1 MLISELLRL
10 VWLNLSQNKFKVF
23 MTSIG
28 IIVGTAT
35 IMMVIAIG
43 TGGRE
48 EVAEQ
53 FKNLNAGSID
63 ITYEYEG
70 NSRGGSGGG
79 FGGFGGGSGRSG
91 SGRNGSSPGG
101 AGASS
106 GGAGGFP
113 SPPSGGGFPSFGSG
127 GFPGMGGQNR
137 MNQERITLS
146 RDNAEELSLMVPG
159 IKSATISY
167 STSASVE
174 GGDLEDSRNF
184 TIGGVLENYME
195 LSNLSMSI
203 GSFITE
209 EHDRQKEKV
218 CVLGQEAA
226 KTIFGSAYEAYNG
239 IVYID
244 SRPYVVLGVFEEM
257 GSVASGISPD
267 GSIFIPYETGVKYLT
282 GTSISPTITVVASDV
297 NEVDR
302 IKEDINTVLSDSYPN
317 AEFTVTDAGSK
328 MEAAN
333 ASNRTLTMLLVA
345 MAVIVFIVGG
355 IGIMNVLFVSV
366 KERTNEIGI
375 LKAIGCSR
383 RDILLEFLLEASCTS
398 LVGGIFGVL
407 LALGIT
413 PLVESFGMR
422 VSLSVR
428 DGLISMAFGII
439 TGTVFGFYPAYKA
452 SRLIPVVALNQ
463 E

>member
-1 MLISELLRL
+1 MLLTELLHL

-63 ITYEYEG
+63 ISYEYSG
-70 NSRGGSGGG
+70 SSRGSGGFGSSGGG
-79 FGGFGGGSGRSG
+79 FGGSGGGPGSSGRTLGRSG
-91 SGRNGSSPGG
+91 SG
-101 AGASS
+101 
-106 GGAGGFP
+106 GGFA
-113 SPPSGGGFPSFGSG
+113 PPSGGSGSFGG
-127 GFPGMGGQNR
+127 GFPGMGSQNR

-146 RDNAEELSLMVPG
+146 KDNAEELSLMVPG

-174 GGDLEDSRNF
+174 GGDLEESKNL

-195 LSNLSMSI
+195 LSNLTMAI
-203 GSFITE
+203 GSFFTE

-244 SRPYVVLGVFEEM
+244 SRPYAVLGVFEEM

-282 GTSISPTITVVASDV
+282 GTGISPTITVVASDV
-297 NEVDR
+297 DEVDR
-302 IKEDINTVLSDSYPN
+302 IKEDIKTVLSDSYPN
-317 AEFTVTDAGSK
+317 AEFTITDAGSK

-398 LVGGIFGVL
+398 LVGGLFGVL